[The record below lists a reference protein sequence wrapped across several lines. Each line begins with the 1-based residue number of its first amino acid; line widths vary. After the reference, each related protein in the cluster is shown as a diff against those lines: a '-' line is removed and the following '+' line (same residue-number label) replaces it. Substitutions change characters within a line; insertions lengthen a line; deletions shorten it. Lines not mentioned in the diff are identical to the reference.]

1 MKAKKLILI
10 LAILISINENLS
22 AWTSSNEG
30 VCYTMD
36 TLVMLS
42 DDIIY
47 NTTDQMYEV
56 DCDIIILENDTL
68 KFLPG
73 DMVIFIGSAG
83 PPTYKIGIIIYGCI
97 IAEGTKGQPI
107 HLGDPETTFTPN
119 SGYWWNGI
127 EIINTSKNGES
138 ILKYC
143 TLRAVTHTDDFKET
157 AIYCEN
163 SSPIIDHC
171 TFLYMGTGS
180 ETGGCSA
187 LGIKGESY
195 PIISYCT
202 FRNIF
207 RGVAIWCNP
216 YGFQDTINNPSPL
229 VYGCNIE
236 SSVQGFHWPLCDYD
250 HVVLYGGFL
259 DNCYFGVGSVF
270 CDTTLGSPI
279 DTIGDGICN
288 TTSTYELQPRF
299 LLVDGVVNPRSAPL
313 ITGINENETEILPT
327 TSKHIILNNNYPNP
341 FSNFTTIEFIVT
353 SRISNINLM
362 IFDAK
367 GNMINQLV
375 NNELFA
381 QGKHQVNW
389 NGDNVSGQKVPEGI
403 YFYKLMTGKNLL
415 VKKAIVVKSKI

>member
-1 MKAKKLILI
+1 MKVKKLILL
-10 LAILISINENLS
+10 LAILISINYSLS

-56 DCDIIILENDTL
+56 NCDIVILENDTL
-68 KFLPG
+68 KFLPE

-97 IAEGTKGQPI
+97 IAEGTKEHPI
-107 HLGDPETTFTPN
+107 HLGDPEATFTTG

-143 TLRAVTHTDDFKET
+143 TLRAVTHIDDYKET

-180 ETGGCSA
+180 EEGGCSA
-187 LGIKGESY
+187 IGIIGLSY
-195 PIISYCT
+195 PIVSYCK
-202 FRNIF
+202 FSNIL
-207 RGVAIWCNP
+207 RGIAVWCNVW
-216 YGFQDTINNPSPL
+216 YFNQDTINYPSPL

-236 SSVQGFHWPLCDYD
+236 SSVQGFYGPDCDYD
-250 HVVLYGGFL
+250 IVVLYGGFL

-270 CDTTLGSPI
+270 CDTTLGIPV
-279 DTIGDGICN
+279 DTIGDGICS
-288 TTSTYELQPRF
+288 TTSTYKLQPRF

-313 ITGINENETEILPT
+313 ITGINDDETEILPT
-327 TSKHIILNNNYPNP
+327 TSQHLILNNCYPNP
-341 FSNFTTIEFIVT
+341 FDNYTTIQFEIKRQASLVSIIVFDSKGNRIKT
-353 SRISNINLM
+353 LISNQS
-362 IFDAK
+362 FFT
-367 GNMINQLV
+367 GNYSIR
-375 NNELFA
+375 
-381 QGKHQVNW
+381 W
-389 NGDNVSGQKVPEGI
+389 SGDTDSGNKVPEGI
-403 YFYKLMTGKNLL
+403 YFYKLMDGKNLL
-415 VKKAIVVKSKI
+415 VKKAIVVK